1 MRKLLL
7 SASSASLAALSLL
20 APAHAQA
27 FPSFNPGD
35 MGQLDRMCNHLKS
48 SSMTASN
55 PFGGDSVDIDGTR
68 WTAQNCANALAVY
81 EKVSMAGIDSA
92 GKTARAMAAAQSQSA
107 MIGGI
112 GSIFS
117 SLISNASN
125 RSSSNQDAQQA
136 QIIAAQQQQ
145 IQELKQMI
153 LAQNAAQ
160 QPSYQ
165 AQQTQFVQQPRYSTY
180 QNQGQP
186 QRMYS
191 NQYSAG
197 QSTLR
202 QTNLF

>member
-1 MRKLLL
+1 MRNLLL
-7 SASSASLAALSLL
+7 SASSASLAALSFL

-35 MGQLDRMCNHLKS
+35 MGQLDRMCNYAKS
-48 SSMTASN
+48 SSMSASN
-55 PFGGDSVDIDGTR
+55 PFGGDSVDIGGTK
-68 WTAQNCANALAVY
+68 WSAQDCANALAVY
-81 EKVSMAGIDSA
+81 KDVSMAGIESA
-92 GKTARAMAAAQSQSA
+92 GRSARAMAAAQSQSA

-125 RSSSNQDAQQA
+125 RGSSNQDSQQS

-165 AQQTQFVQQPRYSTY
+165 PQQPQFVRQPLYFST
-180 QNQGQP
+180 QNQSQP
-186 QRMYS
+186 QRAYTNTYS
-191 NQYSAG
+191 QRTSA
-197 QSTLR
+197 LR